1 MHSEFEMSMMGELNF
16 FLGLQIKQ
24 LKEGTFIN
32 QAKYIKD
39 LLKRFNMEEAKVMKN
54 PMSSS
59 IKLDM
64 DEKGKSIDSTM
75 YRGMIGSLLYL
86 TASRPNIMYSIC
98 LCARFQSCPKESHL
112 SAVKRILRYLKG
124 TMNIG
129 LWYPKGDN
137 FELIGFSDADFAGCR
152 VERKST
158 SGTCHFLGHSLV
170 SWHSKKQNSV
180 ALSTAE
186 AEYIAAGGRFV
197 GAGNLKG
204 PCASVFSTVL
214 WHSSKT
220 LHLPAFRDQSGLLL
234 GPISGCGVIFDEI
247 LRLGFH
253 LWMDLDFGSGRVPL
267 CLRAIFWFCSFPAR
281 LGLLGETGTSRG
293 QGKRPAE
300 PSQQPEQTEARRK
313 ARYDTALFGSV
324 EDYQRYKTHF
334 AKRKVVPGRNIN
346 FFQLQSLGFEGLF
359 IRMGWLP
366 VVTIELSP
374 ESICRILD
382 VPPVGLRV
390 YEAKAWPTIPGFE
403 PREAIQRLC
412 GLADAHGMGKPS
424 AHSLTVPSRV
434 LHHMI
439 CSILLPRGGHRDEV
453 SYYEAF
459 LVDSLLIGR
468 RIHVGY
474 VMMRH
479 MMSCCESTTR
489 VLPYGHFLT
498 RVFKDA
504 GVDLSRETEFEAPS
518 IYDTYD
524 EHSLGCMKLKK
535 APDGSLVRKAERQAR
550 GHDQLHPGVEEEEE
564 IREMEDGLDP
574 QRDLEQRRP
583 ELDIPA
589 PHQSE
594 GIHVEATFSEPM
606 MTEPSFPA
614 GPSSQPS
621 FTELPSQAPHTPEHP
636 PWMDLSAQISSLGTR
651 MEELAVVHDT
661 RFYSVEDRIDQY
673 QAGFTSQ
680 FKQLVQRI
688 ERLESRQESQ
698 HEEMMAYLRSVFPP
712 PPPQP

>member
-1 MHSEFEMSMMGELNF
+1 M
-16 FLGLQIKQ
+16 
-24 LKEGTFIN
+24 
-32 QAKYIKD
+32 A
-39 LLKRFNMEEAKVMKN
+39 
-54 PMSSS
+54 P
-59 IKLDM
+59 
-64 DEKGKSIDSTM
+64 
-75 YRGMIGSLLYL
+75 
-86 TASRPNIMYSIC
+86 
-98 LCARFQSCPKESHL
+98 
-112 SAVKRILRYLKG
+112 
-124 TMNIG
+124 
-129 LWYPKGDN
+129 
-137 FELIGFSDADFAGCR
+137 
-152 VERKST
+152 RK
-158 SGTCHFLGHSLV
+158 
-170 SWHSKKQNSV
+170 
-180 ALSTAE
+180 
-186 AEYIAAGGRFV
+186 
-197 GAGNLKG
+197 
-204 PCASVFSTVL
+204 
-214 WHSSKT
+214 
-220 LHLPAFRDQSGLLL
+220 
-234 GPISGCGVIFDEI
+234 
-247 LRLGFH
+247 
-253 LWMDLDFGSGRVPL
+253 
-267 CLRAIFWFCSFPAR
+267 
-281 LGLLGETGTSRG
+281 ETGTSRG

-359 IRMGWLP
+359 TRMGWLP
-366 VVTIELSP
+366 VVTVYEHIFPTLVRAFYSRMTYGLGGPIRTTVRGVEIELSP

-459 LVDSLLIGR
+459 LVDSLLTGR

-489 VLPYGHFLT
+489 VLPYGRFLT

-504 GVDLSRETEFEAPS
+504 GIDLSRETEFEAPS

-524 EHSLGCMKLKK
+524 EHSLGRMKLEK
-535 APDGSLVRKAERQAR
+535 APDGSWVRKAERQAR
-550 GHDQLHPGVEEEEE
+550 GHDQLHPGVEEEDE

-574 QRDLEQRRP
+574 QRDLEQRGP

-606 MTEPSFPA
+606 MTEPSF
-614 GPSSQPS
+614 
-621 FTELPSQAPHTPEHP
+621 TELPSQAPHAPEHP

-661 RFYSVEDRIDQY
+661 RFYSVEDRIDHY

-680 FKQLVQRI
+680 FEQLAQRI
-688 ERLESRQESQ
+688 ELLESRQERLESRQESQ

>member
-1 MHSEFEMSMMGELNF
+1 M
-16 FLGLQIKQ
+16 
-24 LKEGTFIN
+24 
-32 QAKYIKD
+32 A
-39 LLKRFNMEEAKVMKN
+39 
-54 PMSSS
+54 P
-59 IKLDM
+59 
-64 DEKGKSIDSTM
+64 
-75 YRGMIGSLLYL
+75 
-86 TASRPNIMYSIC
+86 
-98 LCARFQSCPKESHL
+98 
-112 SAVKRILRYLKG
+112 
-124 TMNIG
+124 
-129 LWYPKGDN
+129 
-137 FELIGFSDADFAGCR
+137 
-152 VERKST
+152 RK
-158 SGTCHFLGHSLV
+158 
-170 SWHSKKQNSV
+170 
-180 ALSTAE
+180 
-186 AEYIAAGGRFV
+186 
-197 GAGNLKG
+197 
-204 PCASVFSTVL
+204 
-214 WHSSKT
+214 
-220 LHLPAFRDQSGLLL
+220 
-234 GPISGCGVIFDEI
+234 
-247 LRLGFH
+247 
-253 LWMDLDFGSGRVPL
+253 
-267 CLRAIFWFCSFPAR
+267 
-281 LGLLGETGTSRG
+281 ETGTSRG
-293 QGKRPAE
+293 QGKRLAE

-359 IRMGWLP
+359 TRMGWLP
-366 VVTIELSP
+366 VVTVYEPIFPTLVRAFYSRMTYGLGGPIRTTVRGVEIELSP

-459 LVDSLLIGR
+459 LVDSLLTGR

-489 VLPYGHFLT
+489 VLPYGRFLT

-504 GVDLSRETEFEAPS
+504 GIDLSRETEFKAPS

-524 EHSLGCMKLKK
+524 EHSLGRMKLEK
-535 APDGSLVRKAERQAR
+535 APDGSWVRKAERQAR
-550 GHDQLHPGVEEEEE
+550 GHDQLHPGVEEEDE

-574 QRDLEQRRP
+574 QRDLEQRGP

-589 PHQSE
+589 PHRSG

-606 MTEPSFPA
+606 MTEPSF
-614 GPSSQPS
+614 
-621 FTELPSQAPHTPEHP
+621 TEPPSQAPHAPEHP

-680 FKQLVQRI
+680 IEQLAQRI

-698 HEEMMAYLRSVFPP
+698 HKEMMAYLRSVFPP

>member
-1 MHSEFEMSMMGELNF
+1 
-16 FLGLQIKQ
+16 
-24 LKEGTFIN
+24 
-32 QAKYIKD
+32 
-39 LLKRFNMEEAKVMKN
+39 MEEAKVMKT

-86 TASRPNIMYSIC
+86 TASRPDIMYSVC

-186 AEYIAAGGRFV
+186 AEYIAAGGRPVEEPVDRFV
-197 GAGNLKG
+197 GAGSLKG
-204 PCASVFSTVL
+204 PRASVFFTVL

-220 LHLPAFRDQSGLLL
+220 LHLPAFRDQFGLFL
-234 GPISGCGVIFDEI
+234 GPISG
-247 LRLGFH
+247 LLGLVF
-253 LWMDLDFGSGRVPL
+253 SL
-267 CLRAIFWFCSFPAR
+267 CLLASVHISIFGFWMVPR
-281 LGLLGETGTSRG
+281 KETGTSRG

-313 ARYDTALFGSV
+313 ARYDTSLFGS
-324 EDYQRYKTHF
+324 
-334 AKRKVVPGRNIN
+334 
-346 FFQLQSLGFEGLF
+346 SLGFEGLF
-359 IRMGWLP
+359 TRMGWLP
-366 VVTIELSP
+366 VVTVYEPIFPTLVRAFYSRMTYGLGGPIRTTVRGVEIELSP

-439 CSILLPRGGHRDEV
+439 CSILLPRGGHRDE
-453 SYYEAF
+453 
-459 LVDSLLIGR
+459 
-468 RIHVGY
+468 
-474 VMMRH
+474 
-479 MMSCCESTTR
+479 STTR
-489 VLPYGHFLT
+489 VLPYGRFLT

-524 EHSLGCMKLKK
+524 EHSLGRMKLEK
-535 APDGSLVRKAERQAR
+535 APDGSWVRKAERQAR
-550 GHDQLHPGVEEEEE
+550 GHDQLHPGS
-564 IREMEDGLDP
+564 G
-574 QRDLEQRRP
+574 P

-589 PHQSE
+589 PHQSG

-606 MTEPSFPA
+606 MTEPSF
-614 GPSSQPS
+614 
-621 FTELPSQAPHTPEHP
+621 TEPPSQAPHAPEHP

-680 FKQLVQRI
+680 FEQLAQRI
-688 ERLESRQESQ
+688 ELLESRQESQ